1 MATGPTGWA
10 GALRSLGVLALHLV
24 LLSGAW
30 FAVGKPEA
38 TPTPT
43 VAVRFIEQV
52 VTVPPPPPVL
62 PPPRR
67 ITPAAPVLTAA
78 APAAAPAPFVVAP
91 QPETPS
97 ADAAPAAAEPS
108 PPAAPPLLSAP
119 RFDAAYLNNPAPS
132 YPPLARRFGEQGQV
146 LLRVRVSAQGLP
158 EHIEL
163 QRSSGFAR
171 LDEAARRAVE
181 QWRFVA
187 ARQGNEAV
195 AAWVLVPLSFR
206 LD

>member
-1 MATGPTGWA
+1 M
-10 GALRSLGVLALHLV
+10 HLV
-24 LLSGAW
+24 LLGSAW
-30 FAVGKPEA
+30 VAVDQPEA
-38 TPTPT
+38 VPAPP

-52 VTVPPPPPVL
+52 VTVPPPPPPVV
-62 PPPRR
+62 PQRRR
-67 ITPAAPVLTAA
+67 IAPAAPVLTAA

-91 QPETPS
+91 QPEAPL

-108 PPAAPPLLSAP
+108 PPAPPPPVTAP
-119 RFDAAYLNNPAPS
+119 RFDAAYLNNPTPS
-132 YPPLARRFGEQGQV
+132 YPPLARRLGEQGQV
-146 LLRVRVSAQGLP
+146 LLRVRVNAGGLP
-158 EHIEL
+158 EQIEV

-171 LDEAARRAVE
+171 LDHAARLAVE